1 MFYKFCSKISWITT
15 CSFLYLVSLK
25 REILLSNVALVMIR
39 LTIFP
44 LALTPH
50 IYSRVWEIIHTRG
63 ISVESSAWNSS
74 LTRLLGVTEWSCCLT
89 RDNSQL
95 PTSLVLTHWKRQWGI
110 SAVIGLGQY
119 LQWLGV
125 LGRILDSLSS
135 VGRMRWSSFQRKLVA
150 SDPSPFNLALLQE
163 HSQSVAGEASSA
175 LVLMYSMWLSAAS
188 IMVMFCSTK
197 TLYSIVPLLLS
208 TPAIHSRKIVSVHTW
223 QNHVLRKESQL
234 LQHLA

>member
-74 LTRLLGVTEWSCCLT
+74 LTRLLG
-89 RDNSQL
+89 
-95 PTSLVLTHWKRQWGI
+95 
-110 SAVIGLGQY
+110 VIGLGQY

-208 TPAIHSRKIVSVHTW
+208 TPAIHSRKIVSVHT
-223 QNHVLRKESQL
+223 
-234 LQHLA
+234 